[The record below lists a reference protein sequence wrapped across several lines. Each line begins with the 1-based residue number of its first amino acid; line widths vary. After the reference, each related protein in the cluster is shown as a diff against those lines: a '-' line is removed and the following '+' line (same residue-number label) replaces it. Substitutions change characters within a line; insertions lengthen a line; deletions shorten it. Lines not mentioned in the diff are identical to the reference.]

1 MSAIA
6 AIIGPGLNEADD
18 ALVRRMLAAAAA
30 RGSDV
35 VAVWRS
41 PNALLAVAR
50 HAWELGAD
58 FSGGVTVLEEDG
70 LVVAAD
76 ASLYYRAELHA
87 ALCVA
92 GQPPRGASA
101 SHYLLAAWRAWGS
114 AMVNHLEG
122 DFAFVLWNEREQRLL
137 AARDFQGP
145 RPLFHAQVGER
156 LYLASAL
163 GALSAL
169 PALPKALN
177 LTAIAED
184 ACSFSSLAVTET
196 AYQAIHRLPAGWRL
210 EAGYATPS
218 ATSALSALS
227 APYWSPPVFER
238 WDGTSTDDAAER
250 LRMTLA
256 AAVQERS
263 AGLGPT
269 AVWLSGGYDSTAVL
283 AAGRSAG
290 ASNLIAVS
298 MSYPEGDPGREDE
311 RIAEV
316 AVHCGT
322 PVTWVQSGAIGP
334 LENPAGWGDRDEP
347 SAHAFAPWNRA
358 LARATM
364 GQTARV
370 ALNGNGGDQFF
381 GVSPVFLA
389 DLLRS
394 GGVFQVVSEARA
406 LGLSSASGMVRW
418 AAVPALSD
426 GAATLAGRLRGNRT
440 PRHYL
445 QEQVPAWLR
454 QDFARASGLL
464 DRRRPRSYRRP
475 GETHAAAETAWY
487 LQGSFGPRIIS
498 QATALSLA
506 EGVEQRTPL
515 YDARVIALA
524 ASRPREERCSRG
536 EKKRLLRQAMRGL
549 LPDSILGPRPHRTG
563 LPGGWLRR
571 WMLASLPPMVA
582 TLDREC
588 LLADLGVVEPAAL
601 RADWTAFTA
610 HPEWEAKRGGG
621 VLHALAAET
630 WLRRQAGSR
639 EGFGPALVA

>member
-6 AIIGPGLNEADD
+6 AIIGPGLTEADD
-18 ALVRRMLAAAAA
+18 ALARRMLVAAAA

-41 PNALLAVAR
+41 PNAMLAVAR

-114 AMVNHLEG
+114 ELVNHLEG
-122 DFAFVLWNEREQRLL
+122 DFAFVLWNERERRLL

-145 RPLFHAQVGER
+145 RPLFHAQTGDR
-156 LYLASAL
+156 LYVAS
-163 GALSAL
+163 ALSAL
-169 PALPKALN
+169 SNLPGVPKAFN

-184 ACSFSSLAVTET
+184 ACSFSSTALVET
-196 AYQAIHRLPAGWRL
+196 AYQAVSRLPAGWML
-210 EAGYATPS
+210 ETACAVPLSRRPAVTARQYWTP
-218 ATSALSALS
+218 
-227 APYWSPPVFER
+227 PIFES
-238 WDGTSTDDAAER
+238 WDGTSADDAAER

-256 AAVQERS
+256 AAVKERA
-263 AGLGPT
+263 AGEGPT

-283 AAGRSAG
+283 AAGKSVGAG
-290 ASNLIAVS
+290 DLIAVS

-311 RIAEV
+311 RIAE
-316 AVHCGT
+316 AAGHCGT
-322 PVTWVQSGAIGP
+322 PVTWVQSGTIGS
-334 LENPAGWGDRDEP
+334 LGNPAGWGDRDEP

-364 GQTARV
+364 GQSARV

-389 DLLRS
+389 DLLQS
-394 GGVFQVVSEARA
+394 GGYLQLMSEARA

-426 GAATLAGRLRGNRT
+426 RAARLAGRLRGNRA

-454 QDFARASGLL
+454 RDFAEACGLL
-464 DRRRPRSYRRP
+464 ERRRPRNYRRP

-487 LQGSFGPRIIS
+487 LQGSFGPRIIA

-524 ASRPREERCSRG
+524 ASRPREERCGRG

-549 LPDSILGPRPHRTG
+549 LPASILAPRERRTG

-571 WMLASLPPMVA
+571 WMLASLPPIVA
-582 TLDREC
+582 TLEGEC

-601 RADWTAFTA
+601 RADWTAFEA
-610 HPEWEAKRGGG
+610 SPEWEAKRGGG
-621 VLHALAAET
+621 VLHAMAAET

-639 EGFGPALVA
+639 VGFGPALVA